1 MLSAPR
7 PTAQTPAIA
16 IFLIVSGMVFVTI
29 NDSLFKFLGGAYPLH
44 QLVFIRSLIGMVCCL
59 FILQWEGGWAELK
72 TSTPGLH
79 LIRGL
84 LVVMANMMFFSA
96 LATLPFANAV
106 ALFFI
111 APLLITVFS
120 ALFLH
125 EQVGVWRLLAIV
137 VGFVGVLV
145 MMLGNS
151 GVDSAAE
158 PVAAW
163 VYALP
168 VGAAAAYA
176 AMQVMTR
183 KLGVYT
189 KASALAVYIQGVFLL
204 VSMGFYWFV
213 GDGHLAV
220 GVENKSLYFLL
231 REWVWPQASDWW
243 LLLLL
248 GICSGF
254 VGYTLS
260 AAYKL
265 GNAATI
271 SSYEYVALPM
281 AFMVGWLVFDEV
293 LTWPVIVGAGLIA
306 GAGILVFYR
315 ERQRQS
321 PMAPR
326 RALRRG

>member
-1 MLSAPR
+1 MSPVPR
-7 PTAQTPAIA
+7 PTAQTPTLA

-29 NDSLFKFLGGAYPLH
+29 NDSVFKFLAGAYPLY
-44 QLVFIRSLIGMVCCL
+44 QLVFIRSLIGMLCSL
-59 FILQWEGGWAELK
+59 LILQWEGGWAELE
-72 TSTPGLH
+72 TPTPGLH
-79 LIRGL
+79 LVRGL
-84 LVVMANMMFFSA
+84 LVVLANMMFFSA
-96 LATLPFANAV
+96 LATLPLANAV

-111 APLLITVFS
+111 APLFITLFS

-125 EQVGVWRLLAIV
+125 EQVGFWRLLAIV
-137 VGFVGVLV
+137 VGFAGVLV
-145 MMLGNS
+145 MLLGKG
-151 GVDSAAE
+151 GVSSAAE
-158 PVAAW
+158 PVAYW

-204 VSMGFYWFV
+204 VSIGFYWFA

-220 GVENKSLYFLL
+220 GVENKSLLFLL
-231 REWVWPQASDWW
+231 REWVWPQGNDWW

-248 GICSGF
+248 GICSGI

-281 AFMVGWLVFDEV
+281 AFLVGWLVFDEV
-293 LTWPVIVGAGLIA
+293 LTWPVIMGSGLIA
-306 GAGILVFYR
+306 GAGIMVFYR